1 MVEKEVGTADLR
13 YTGLQHIRRDC
24 LQISNTRGFLLSF
37 PPSLLYFRAMPSA
50 ASRKPENPLRKV
62 FFILPSPLRAGK
74 FSRGRVRE
82 FDLRQCEGVREGKGK
97 ARRIILGT
105 TAAGSSHRD
114 FILGLLSPYYTLRST
129 KHRVRCFVVAMR
141 YSARC
146 ISFVPARLYHL
157 APIQCFQASKQK
169 IQSFLMEE
177 V

>member
-1 MVEKEVGTADLR
+1 MRRKWGRQICVIQDYSILGGIASKSPTLADF
-13 YTGLQHIRRDC
+13 
-24 LQISNTRGFLLSF
+24 SFLF
-37 PPSLLYFRAMPSA
+37 PPPSSTFARCRVQPAESPKILLG
-50 ASRKPENPLRKV
+50 K
-62 FFILPSPLRAGK
+62 FFFLLPSPLRAGK

-146 ISFVPARLYHL
+146 ISFVPARFYHL